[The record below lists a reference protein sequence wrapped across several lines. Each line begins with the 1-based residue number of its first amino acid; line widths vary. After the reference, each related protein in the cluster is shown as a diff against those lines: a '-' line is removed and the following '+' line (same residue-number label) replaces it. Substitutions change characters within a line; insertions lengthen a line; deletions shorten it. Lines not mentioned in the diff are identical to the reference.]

1 MLTIARQGDGEDE
14 LDLGKHSR
22 HLLLHMRRPELSL
35 LCLSH
40 CSITFKLSVLNM
52 NLELVQSFDFY
63 NVILSIASLKV
74 GSFFSASNRL
84 PSLDTFLLLFLW
96 GRKIPFIKY
105 FLIFSAEKFFC
116 ALCFVVNR
124 YTAVYVVN
132 QCTGLQGPYI
142 RSNIPSALGLIS
154 PRKGS

>member
-1 MLTIARQGDGEDE
+1 MLTIERQGDREDE

-40 CSITFKLSVLNM
+40 CCITFKLSVMNM

-74 GSFFSASNRL
+74 DSFFSASNRL

-96 GRKIPFIKY
+96 GKSIPFIKY
-105 FLIFSAEKFFC
+105 FLIFSAEKIF
-116 ALCFVVNR
+116 L
-124 YTAVYVVN
+124 
-132 QCTGLQGPYI
+132 
-142 RSNIPSALGLIS
+142 RSLF
-154 PRKGS
+154 RCE

>member
-40 CSITFKLSVLNM
+40 CCVTFKLSVMNM
-52 NLELVQSFDFY
+52 NLELFQSFDF
-63 NVILSIASLKV
+63 NNAILSIASLKWAP
-74 GSFFSASNRL
+74 FSASNRL
-84 PSLDTFLLLFLW
+84 PSLNNFLLLFLW

-105 FLIFSAEKFFC
+105 FLIFSAEKIF
-116 ALCFVVNR
+116 L
-124 YTAVYVVN
+124 
-132 QCTGLQGPYI
+132 
-142 RSNIPSALGLIS
+142 RSL
-154 PRKGS
+154 